1 MGAYLSE
8 EGIVGERRG
17 RRRVEFVSTMSSKL
31 TITEHEAGDVTVLTL
46 SGQILLDDGDLA
58 FRKRIHELIDRGR
71 AQVVVDMSGV
81 TYIDSAGI
89 GMIAGKLKTLREH
102 GGDMKLANLTTR
114 GQRVFGMA
122 KLLMMFETFDTEAEA
137 VKSFA
142 FKVR

>member
-1 MGAYLSE
+1 MA
-8 EGIVGERRG
+8 
-17 RRRVEFVSTMSSKL
+17 SKL
-31 TITEHEAGDVTVLTL
+31 AITEHDADDVTVLTMT
-46 SGQILLDDGDLA
+46 GQILLDDGDLA
-58 FRKRIHELIDRGR
+58 FRQRIHDLIDRGR
-71 AQVVVDMSGV
+71 VKVVLEMAGV

-122 KLLMMFETFDTEAEA
+122 KLLLLFETFETEADA
-137 VKSFA
+137 VRSFA